1 MLKVEQL
8 QAQLASKILEQDSMK
23 ITEEKLQKEKELQD
37 KQMKDMRNLMDNM
50 FDEMVT
56 MTQNAMMMIIRQHP
70 ELERLKSDAF
80 EPKKIGNTTY
90 LMPRYSL
97 LSDNLK
103 NQSEFSA

>member
-1 MLKVEQL
+1 
-8 QAQLASKILEQDSMK
+8 
-23 ITEEKLQKEKELQD
+23 
-37 KQMKDMRNLMDNM
+37 
-50 FDEMVT
+50 

-90 LMPRYSL
+90 LMPRYLL